1 MVRVSVWK
9 GNAVKK
15 HLKTSNPLCPSP
27 PTKKKK
33 KFKKVKSKRAELL
46 WVGCP
51 PGGGSAALQHVWR
64 SQFCTGARSLRCGHA
79 AYRDR
84 GSPFTPLSC
93 RLGLSVMFF
102 KFLVFKCHGE
112 RRAEGLGGGSGGG
125 CSAWGARNALPECAL
140 RAARSSPHCP
150 GPVRFQGTR
159 QHLALGHGNANTLYA
174 YVCISACAL
183 LRWAV
188 YVSRYTQHYAN
199 TAPRTPVRDTCS
211 SVPPGFI

>member
-1 MVRVSVWK
+1 MGGLPTWWWEHGEALPCSMFGGRSSAQVHAASAAAMLHTVT
-9 GNAVKK
+9 GD
-15 HLKTSNPLCPSP
+15 LPSP
-27 PTKKKK
+27 LFP
-33 KFKKVKSKRAELL
+33 A
-46 WVGCP
+46 
-51 PGGGSAALQHVWR
+51 
-64 SQFCTGARSLRCGHA
+64 
-79 AYRDR
+79 
-84 GSPFTPLSC
+84 
-93 RLGLSVMFF
+93 GLAFSVMFY
-102 KFLVFKCHGE
+102 KLLVFKCHGE

-159 QHLALGHGNANTLYA
+159 QHLALGHGNTNTLYA

-211 SVPPGFI
+211 SVLLGFV